1 VGLTPGQRLGTYDVV
16 APLGAGGM
24 GEVWRATD
32 TRLGRDVALKL
43 LPVSFASDPDR
54 LARFEREAKLLAAL
68 SHTHIA
74 GLYALEEAT
83 LEGRTSP
90 VRFLAME
97 LAEGEDLAERL
108 RRGAIPVDDA
118 IAIARQIAEALEAAH
133 EKGIVHRD
141 LKPANVKLS
150 PEGHVKVLDFGLAKA
165 WGNDGDA
172 APEISDGSRSPTLAR
187 TGTAAGLILGTA
199 AYMSPEQAR
208 GKPVDK
214 RADVWSFGVLLFEML
229 TGKRLFDGETV
240 SDVLAAV
247 LTREPQWNELPAATP
262 PSVRRL
268 LRLCLERNPTN
279 RLHDIADARLA
290 LDEALRGVP
299 EDGAAAVATRVAP
312 IGRRALPWAAAGA
325 LALLLVLDR
334 WAPWRPVTG
343 AAKPVRL
350 SIELGADV
358 SIATTGFGMGT
369 TAILSPDG
377 SLLAFVSQR
386 SAGGRP
392 QQLYVRRLE
401 ELSASP
407 LPGTENARNPFFSP
421 DGQWLGFF
429 AGGKLKKIAVTGG
442 AAVTLCDAPDDRGGT
457 WTSGDTIVLAPEARA
472 GLSRVSAA
480 GGALEVVTKPD
491 LTAGEITHRW
501 PQALPGG
508 RGVVYTTHNQ
518 VGDFEGAS
526 IVVQPLPSGPRR
538 VVQREGYH
546 GRYLASGHL
555 VYMHEGTLF
564 AAPFDAGRLERGGP
578 SVPVLQGVTSAAGFA
593 GAQFAASDRGT
604 LVCLLGQSAGADV
617 SIQWLH
623 REGQPQPLR
632 ALARRY
638 RNIRFSPDGRQLAMD
653 IQDGKQLDLWVYEW
667 TRDTLSRLT
676 FDPATDQMPVWTP
689 DGRGIAFASDRADKA
704 TLNLYGQRADGT
716 GEAQRLTESK
726 NPQWP
731 TSWHPT
737 GKFVAFTEQ
746 NPQTSNDVIILP
758 VEGDETSGWRPGKP
772 VPFLN
777 SPAVETHAAF
787 SPDGRWLAYQ
797 SNEGGGAEVY
807 VRPFPGPGG
816 KWQIS
821 TGGGRYAAWSRA
833 GKELFYQADDGSIW
847 VATYVVEGNSFRA
860 DKPRERS
867 PERIL
872 PLWTAIRAFDIHP
885 DGERLA
891 VLRTPAEDTV
901 VKRDHVVL
909 MLNFFDELRRLAPP
923 TASR

>member
-1 VGLTPGQRLGTYDVV
+1 VGLTTGQRLGAYAVV

-32 TRLGRDVALKL
+32 TRLARDVALKL
-43 LPVSFASDPDR
+43 LPAAFASDPDR

-83 LEGRTSP
+83 LDGSASP

-108 RRGAIPVDDA
+108 RRGAIPADEA

-165 WGNDGDA
+165 WGGDGDA
-172 APEISDGSRSPTLAR
+172 APESSDWSRSPTLAR

-262 PSVRRL
+262 RSVRRL
-268 LRLCLERNPTN
+268 LRQCLERNPKN

-290 LDEALRGVP
+290 LDEAVGVVP
-299 EDGAAAVATRVAP
+299 EEQSAVGGAPPARP
-312 IGRRALPWAAAGA
+312 GLPWAVAAA
-325 LALLLVLDR
+325 LAVLLVLDQWR
-334 WAPWRPVTG
+334 PWRPVTE

-350 SIELGADV
+350 SVELGADV
-358 SIATTGFGMGT
+358 SLATTGFGVG
-369 TAILSPDG
+369 TAIVLSPDG
-377 SLLAFVSQR
+377 TLIAFVAQR
-386 SAGGRP
+386 AAGGRQ

-407 LPGTENARNPFFSP
+407 LPGTENARNPFFSL

-429 AGGKLKKIAVTGG
+429 AGGKLKKVAVTGG
-442 AAVTLCDAPDDRGGT
+442 ASAVTLCDAPDDRGGS
-457 WTSGDTIVLAPEARA
+457 WLDARTILLAAQSRA
-472 GLSRVSAA
+472 GLSRVSVD
-480 GGALEVVTKPD
+480 GGALEVATTLDP
-491 LTAGEITHRW
+491 AASEITHRW

-508 RGVVYTTHNQ
+508 RAVLYTAHSR

-526 IVVQPLPSGPRR
+526 IVAQALPSGPRR
-538 VVQREGYH
+538 VVQQDGYH
-546 GRYLASGHL
+546 GRYLGSGHV
-555 VYMHEGTLF
+555 VYIHDGTLF
-564 AAPFDAGRLERGGP
+564 AAPFDPDRLERTGP
-578 SVPVLQGVTSAAGFA
+578 SVPVLEGVTSAAGFA
-593 GAQFAASDRGT
+593 GAQFTFSDRGT
-604 LVCLLGQSAGADV
+604 LAYLLGRSVGAEV
-617 SIQWLH
+617 SIQRLG
-623 REGQPQPLR
+623 REGSPQPLR
-632 ALARRY
+632 AEVRRY
-638 RNIRFSPDGRQLAMD
+638 RDLHFSPDGRKLAMD
-653 IQDGKQLDLWVYEW
+653 IEEGRQLDVWVYESG
-667 TRDTLSRLT
+667 RDTLSRLT
-676 FDPATDQMPVWTP
+676 FDPANDAQPVWTP
-689 DGRGIAFASDRADKA
+689 DGRGIAFGSDRGDKR
-704 TLNLYGQRADGT
+704 TSNVYWQRADGT

-737 GKFVAFTEQ
+737 GKFLAFTEID
-746 NPQTSNDVIILP
+746 PQTSNDVMILP
-758 VEGDETSGWRPGKP
+758 LDADPTAGWRAGKP
-772 VPFLN
+772 AAFVR
-777 SPAVETHAAF
+777 SPAVDGFGAF

-797 SNEGGGAEVY
+797 STEGGGAEVF

-821 TGGGRYAAWSRA
+821 TGGGRYPVWSRN
-833 GKELFYQADDGSIW
+833 GKELFYQTDDGSIW
-847 VATYVVEGNSFRA
+847 VASYVAEGDSFRA
-860 DKPRERS
+860 EKPREWS
-867 PERIL
+867 PGRIL
-872 PLWTAIRAFDIHP
+872 PLATAIRAFDLHP
-885 DGERLA
+885 DGLRLA
-891 VLRTPAEDTV
+891 VLRAPYEEAAA
-901 VKRDHVVL
+901 RRNHVVL
-909 MLNFFDELRRLAPP
+909 ILNFFDELRRLAPP
-923 TASR
+923 RH